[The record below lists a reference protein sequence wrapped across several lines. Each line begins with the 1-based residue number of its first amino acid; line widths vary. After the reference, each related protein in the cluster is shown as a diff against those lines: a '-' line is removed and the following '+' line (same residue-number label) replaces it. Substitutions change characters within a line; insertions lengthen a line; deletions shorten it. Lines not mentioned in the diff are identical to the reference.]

1 MNEHDFEPFADA
13 FGAAWDFHKPLSDR
27 AMAAAF
33 AQLSAY
39 PLQVVLSAINAHML
53 DPRRGQ
59 YAPKPADIVAQI
71 EAGSPRL
78 NRLSADEA
86 WAMMPSSEED
96 SIVWTDEMAQA
107 FAIASPLLAD
117 GDRIGARMAFKGA
130 YERLSEQNRALG
142 KPVTWTV
149 SRGWNADNLESVV
162 KDAVRLGRLSPEKG
176 REHVSSLEYKQN
188 PGIAMLVNQASEG
201 SNKEHALAFVA
212 KVKAMLVPDESAL
225 NAAREEAQRH
235 CEEADRLLAKE
246 RNVQKSHG

>member
-1 MNEHDFEPFADA
+1 MVEHDFESFADA

-27 AMAAAF
+27 AMASAF

-39 PLQVVLSAINAHML
+39 PLQVVLAAINAHML

-130 YERLSEQNRALG
+130 YERLSEQNRAMG
-142 KPVTWTV
+142 RPVTWTV

-162 KDAVRLGRLSPEKG
+162 KDAVRLGRLSPEQG
-176 REHVSSLEYKQN
+176 REHVASLEYKQN
-188 PGIAMLVNQASEG
+188 PGMAMLINQASESG
-201 SNKEHALAFVA
+201 NKDSAMEFVM
-212 KVKAMLVPDESAL
+212 KMKAMLTPDEAQIQ
-225 NAAREEAQRH
+225 AAREDAQRY
-235 CEEADRLLAKE
+235 CEARDSELGKRQMRK
-246 RNVQKSHG
+246 VS

>member
-1 MNEHDFEPFADA
+1 MVEQDFEAFADA

-33 AQLSAY
+33 SQLSVY
-39 PLQVVLSAINAHML
+39 PIQVVLAAISAHML

-86 WAMMPSSEED
+86 WAMMPTSEEE
-96 SIVWTDEMAQA
+96 SIVWTEEMAQA

-130 YERLSEQNRALG
+130 YERLSEQSRASG
-142 KPVTWTV
+142 KPVRWTV

-162 KDAVRLGRLSPEKG
+162 RDAVRLGRISPEQA
-176 REHVSSLEYKQN
+176 REHVAAIEYKQATN
-188 PGIAMLVNQASEG
+188 IGLLVNQSGEG
-201 SNKEHALAFVA
+201 ENKERAMEFVA
-212 KVKAMLVPDESAL
+212 KLKAMLTPDESAL
-225 NAAREEAQRH
+225 NAAREEAKRY
-235 CEEADRLLAKE
+235 CEAADAK
-246 RNVQKSHG
+246 RKAA

>member
-1 MNEHDFEPFADA
+1 MIEQDFEPFADA

-39 PLQVVLSAINAHML
+39 PLDIVLAAIDSHML

-86 WAMMPSSEED
+86 WAMMPASEEE
-96 SIVWTDEMAQA
+96 STVWTDEMAQA

-130 YERLSEQNRALG
+130 YERLSEQNRAAG
-142 KPVTWTV
+142 KPVRWV
-149 SRGWNADNLESVV
+149 ISRGWNADNLESVV
-162 KDAVRLGRLSPEKG
+162 RDAVRLGRITPDQA
-176 REHVSSLEYKQN
+176 REHVAAIEYKQN
-188 PGIAMLVNQASEG
+188 ANIGLLVHQAADG
-201 SNKEHALAFVA
+201 ANRQHAHEFVA
-212 KVKAMLVPDESAL
+212 KLKAMLTPDESAL
-225 NAAREEAQRH
+225 QAAREEAQRY
-235 CEEADRLLAKE
+235 CEARDKAADETRLRKA
-246 RNVQKSHG
+246 G

>member
-1 MNEHDFEPFADA
+1 MVEQDFEAFADA

-27 AMAAAF
+27 ALAAAF
-33 AQLSAY
+33 AQLSTY
-39 PLQVVLSAINAHML
+39 PLNVVLAAINAHML

-86 WAMMPSSEED
+86 WAMMPASEEE

-130 YERLSEQNRALG
+130 YERLSEQNRAAG
-142 KPVTWTV
+142 RPVKWTV

-162 KDAVRLGRLSPEKG
+162 RDAVRLGRISPEQA
-176 REHVSSLEYKQN
+176 REHVAAIEYKQATN
-188 PGIAMLVNQASEG
+188 IGLLVNQSGEG
-201 SNKEHALAFVA
+201 ENKERAMEAVA
-212 KVKAMLVPDESAL
+212 KLRAMLTPDESAL
-225 NAAREEAQRH
+225 NAAREEAKRY
-235 CEEADRLLAKE
+235 CEAADARRKAA
-246 RNVQKSHG
+246 

>member
-1 MNEHDFEPFADA
+1 MVEQDFEAFADA

-27 AMAAAF
+27 ALAAAF
-33 AQLSAY
+33 AQLSTY
-39 PLQVVLSAINAHML
+39 PLNVVLAAINAHML

-71 EAGSPRL
+71 EAGSPWL

-86 WAMMPSSEED
+86 WAMMPASEEE

-130 YERLSEQNRALG
+130 YERMSEQNRAAG
-142 KPVTWTV
+142 RPVKWTV

-162 KDAVRLGRLSPEKG
+162 RDAVRLGRISPEQA
-176 REHVSSLEYKQN
+176 REHVAAIEYKQATN
-188 PGIAMLVNQASEG
+188 IGLLVNQSGEG
-201 SNKEHALAFVA
+201 ENKERAMEFVA
-212 KVKAMLVPDESAL
+212 KLKAMLTPDETAL
-225 NAAREEAQRH
+225 QAAREEAQRY
-235 CEEADRLLAKE
+235 CEAADAK
-246 RNVQKSHG
+246 RKAA

>member
-1 MNEHDFEPFADA
+1 MVEHDFESFADA

-27 AMAAAF
+27 AMASAF

-39 PLQVVLSAINAHML
+39 PLQVVLAAINAHML

-130 YERLSEQNRALG
+130 YERLSEQNRAMG
-142 KPVTWTV
+142 RPVTWNV

-162 KDAVRLGRLSPEKG
+162 KDAVRLGRLSPEQG
-176 REHVSSLEYKQN
+176 REHVAALEYKQN
-188 PGIAMLVNQASEG
+188 PGIAMLINQASESG
-201 SNKEHALAFVA
+201 NKDSAMDFVM
-212 KVKAMLVPDESAL
+212 KMKAMLEPDESQL
-225 NAAREEAQRH
+225 QEAREEAQRY
-235 CEEADRLLAKE
+235 CDARDGEMEKRQTRK
-246 RNVQKSHG
+246 VS